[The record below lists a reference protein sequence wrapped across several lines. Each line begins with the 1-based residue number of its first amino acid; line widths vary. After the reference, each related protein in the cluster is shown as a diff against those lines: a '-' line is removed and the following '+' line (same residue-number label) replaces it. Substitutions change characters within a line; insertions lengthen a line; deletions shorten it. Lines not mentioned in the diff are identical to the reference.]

1 MKLTK
6 RVSESSW
13 KATGFLVLILG
24 VVFASLYVAGYY
36 YLTHK
41 KVDVPGANYP
51 VETNVTGLVHV
62 SMGPGSYSVRIEPR
76 KITGL
81 TVNVCCVGGPAGL
94 YNCVNGS
101 VLRVKLENCGPGGI
115 VVVYRGTALPHAL
128 DLMGVEVSKTWR

>member
-6 RVSESSW
+6 SVSGSYW
-13 KATGFLVLILG
+13 KAIGFLALILG
-24 VVFASLYVAGYY
+24 VAFASLYVAGYY
-36 YLTHK
+36 YLTHEK
-41 KVDVPGANYP
+41 ADVSGANYP

-76 KITGL
+76 RITGL